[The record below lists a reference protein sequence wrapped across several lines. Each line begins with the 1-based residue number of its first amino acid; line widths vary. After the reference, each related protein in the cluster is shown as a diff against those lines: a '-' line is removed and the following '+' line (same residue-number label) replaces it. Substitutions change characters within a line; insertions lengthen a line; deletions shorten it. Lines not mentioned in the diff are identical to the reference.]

1 MRRRKEWDTMYVTM
15 TTFQQKAAEHEKLEE
30 FFTHYLPLVE
40 KQPGVTMLYRFTRP
54 EEDED
59 VIAILWENEEAW
71 KGYIATPL
79 KQEIDAKTKDL
90 QMTVKREG
98 FPVAYTSTEEKL
110 ALKG

>member
-1 MRRRKEWDTMYVTM
+1 MYVTM
-15 TTFQQKAAEHEKLEE
+15 TTFQEKAAEPEKLED
-30 FFTHYLPLVE
+30 FYSHYLPLVE
-40 KQPGVTMLYRFTRP
+40 KQSGINMLFRYTHP
-54 EEDED
+54 EQKDS
-59 VIAILWENEEAW
+59 VIVILWENEDAW
-71 KGYIATPL
+71 KGYTESPL